1 MYLFRRLGWR
11 KHFLPGLFFFFFFGP
26 ALRAIKPGYFS
37 VCRLCG
43 HGEAEIHCSGCVRRP
58 GIAVRCEI
66 HPSSPSEASCSGG
79 DSHKHR
85 RGGGTGAADRAPGVQ
100 AASQGPRGVGSRPNF
115 HPWNSSPS
123 VCKAPSQPS
132 QRAWAKGLLRL
143 PF

>member
-1 MYLFRRLGWR
+1 MYLFSSSG
-11 KHFLPGLFFFFFFGP
+11 GESISSQVCFFFFGP

-66 HPSSPSEASCSGG
+66 HPSSPSEAPCSGG

-132 QRAWAKGLLRL
+132 QRSWAKGLLRL